1 MQLTLILCL
10 LATARG
16 CDEDRFMSDEG
27 KMNVQTVMW
36 MIRKFITHLIFG
48 MPEKCLKTDKDLAH
62 FGLESGMVFEGTI
75 GLY

>member
-1 MQLTLILCL
+1 
-10 LATARG
+10 
-16 CDEDRFMSDEG
+16 
-27 KMNVQTVMW
+27 